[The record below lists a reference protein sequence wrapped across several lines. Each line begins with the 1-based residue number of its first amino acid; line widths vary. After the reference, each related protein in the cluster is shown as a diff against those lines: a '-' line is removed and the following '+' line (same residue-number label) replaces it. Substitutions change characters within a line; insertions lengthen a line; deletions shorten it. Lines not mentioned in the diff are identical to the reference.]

1 MAAEERE
8 PRRDERPRLTPR
20 DVRALVWA
28 TYKTSFPY
36 VMVFVLLFLGAVW
49 FVTEVLF

>member
-1 MAAEERE
+1 MARHDPE
-8 PRRDERPRLTPR
+8 DGDRPKLSPR

-36 VMVFVLLFLGAVW
+36 LLVFLVLFLGAVW